1 MNQKESRAGAFGP
14 TTTLEGIV
22 LPISNEYIPRFPRCF
37 VPKYPVVQNR
47 SLLEFDQCSHYLI
60 FLSRAS
66 QVAAQTTESPEEK

>member
-37 VPKYPVVQNR
+37 VTKYPVVQNR
-47 SLLEFDQCSHYLI
+47 SLLKFDQCSHY
-60 FLSRAS
+60 
-66 QVAAQTTESPEEK
+66 